1 MSNKLALLQARC
13 AANANTAKARAAANR
28 VKHPEFTAFVDEFRK
43 VFGAEVRV
51 RWVRWP
57 DGTEEGKRKWT

>member
-1 MSNKLALLQARC
+1 MNKLALLQARC
-13 AANANTAKARAAANR
+13 AVNAGKAKARALENR
-28 VKHPEFTAFVDEFRK
+28 TRHPEFTRFVDEFRK
-43 VFGAEVRV
+43 VFGNDTKV